1 MIIHDVYAYDLYMDL
16 YAYNQY
22 VIHKNIPCG
31 EYIKSNREWGS
42 LKIRK
47 KYKKGY
53 ITMICSIRI
62 VLKINLK

>member
-31 EYIKSNREWGS
+31 DIFKSNREWGN
-42 LKIRK
+42 LKNKFQRK
-47 KYKKGY
+47 KALYKC
-53 ITMICSIRI
+53 IQ
-62 VLKINLK
+62 

>member
-31 EYIKSNREWGS
+31 DIFKSNREWGS
-42 LKIRK
+42 HKIRK
-47 KYKKGY
+47 KIKKV
-53 ITMICSIRI
+53 I
-62 VLKINLK
+62 